1 MGSKLVF
8 RLCLFFFSLSN
19 CLRDN
24 ILAMAWLSL
33 FILTTPNGLA
43 ALHDVLHGPSSPH
56 LYVSE
61 IINILDFIHA
71 LTHSSLT
78 CGWCRVF
85 QTSHSWSWPIARQSL
100 ASSIEL
106 SGRSDGAASV
116 VTSGPG
122 SSWGGLQGLGGVQK
136 ALPGD
141 KSSKLNFTLTL
152 C

>member
-19 CLRDN
+19 CLLHN
-24 ILAMAWLSL
+24 ICAMAWLSL
-33 FILTTPNGLA
+33 VILTTPNGPA
-43 ALHDVLHGPSSPH
+43 APHDVLHGPSSPH
-56 LYVSE
+56 FYVSE
-61 IINILDFIHA
+61 IINVLDFIIA
-71 LTHSSLT
+71 LPHSSLT
-78 CGWCRVF
+78 CGRSRVL
-85 QTSHSWSWPIARQSL
+85 QTSHRWLWPIARQSV

-122 SSWGGLQGLGGVQK
+122 SSWGGLQGLAGVQE

-141 KSSKLNFTLTL
+141 KSSKSNFTLTP

>member
-19 CLRDN
+19 CLLHN

-33 FILTTPNGLA
+33 FILSTPNGLA
-43 ALHDVLHGPSSPH
+43 APHDVLHGPSSPH

-61 IINILDFIHA
+61 IINVLDFINA
-71 LTHSSLT
+71 LPHSSLT
-78 CGWCRVF
+78 CRRSRVF
-85 QTSHSWSWPIARQSL
+85 QTSHRWSWPIARQLL

-106 SGRSDGAASV
+106 SSGSNGAASV

-122 SSWGGLQGLGGVQK
+122 SSWGGLQGLGGVQE

-141 KSSKLNFTLTL
+141 KSSKFNFTLTL